1 MCTSSFLE
9 PLAADLQI
17 TKRKPATV
25 RRARKPKFHRVATE
39 CGFTWYLT
47 DVKDENGDDVGVIDQ
62 FNNWNKT
69 YGSINFMIDDKN
81 IYEKLLAHV
90 YKFKP

>member
-1 MCTSSFLE
+1 MNISNLVAIDGKTIS
-9 PLAADLQI
+9 
-17 TKRKPATV
+17 KRKTAV
-25 RRARKPKFHRVATE
+25 RKPRKTKFHRVATE

-47 DVKDENGDDVGVIDQ
+47 GVKDEDGEEVGVIDQ
-62 FNNWNKT
+62 FNNWNNS

-81 IYEKLLAHV
+81 IYDKLLTHV